1 MLLLLTFGIL
11 LHFVGSEPLMPGQPG
26 GPWTDEELD
35 IVREKVHIF
44 ASLNLGLFLMI
55 VYKKVIRMMDC
66 QLEAIRWDGGN
77 PEPFE
82 HCWGR
87 EIEGLPDYLN
97 EGELDEY
104 SKDHDDPTIPRL
116 TVNEL
121 KHKNIRYKWRGR
133 GPSHSRL
140 IQLAFHD
147 CLKYEDG
154 SGGCDGCLNWEGMGY
169 ISPRQMDVK
178 KKNPLFQVY
187 KGAWPKTKHTN
198 NNKLQLT
205 ARSLELIYTVPTW
218 PPGARALPT
227 SLKES
232 GKSRADLWAFAGSV
246 GLERAVDIT
255 NENCKVDDPDN
266 NAEYMVNNMQC
277 L

>member
-1 MLLLLTFGIL
+1 M
-11 LHFVGSEPLMPGQPG
+11 
-26 GPWTDEELD
+26 
-35 IVREKVHIF
+35 KV
-44 ASLNLGLFLMI
+44 L
-55 VYKKVIRMMDC
+55 RMMDC
-66 QLEAIRWDGGN
+66 QLEAIRWQGEN

-116 TVNEL
+116 TGDEL
-121 KHKNIRYKWRGR
+121 KYHNIRYKWRGR

-147 CLKYEDG
+147 CLRYEDG

-169 ISPRQMDVK
+169 ISPRQMEVK
-178 KKNPLFQVY
+178 RKNPLFEVY
-187 KGAWPKTKHTN
+187 RGAWPKTNHTN
-198 NNKLQLT
+198 NNKLQMT
-205 ARSLELIYTVPTW
+205 ARSLELIYTVPDW
-218 PPGARALPT
+218 PPGARALPI
-227 SLKES
+227 SLKDS

-246 GLERAVDIT
+246 GLERAISYT
-255 NENCKVDDPDN
+255 NENCKNDDPDH
-266 NAEYMVNNMQC
+266 NAEYMVMFSLIYHLAVINQS
-277 L
+277 LHYSEEST